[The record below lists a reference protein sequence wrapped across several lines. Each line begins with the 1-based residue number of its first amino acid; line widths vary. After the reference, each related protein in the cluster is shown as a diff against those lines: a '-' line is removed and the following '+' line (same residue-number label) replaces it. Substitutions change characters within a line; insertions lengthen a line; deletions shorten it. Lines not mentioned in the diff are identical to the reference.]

1 VIIEKLE
8 RGAAVVIVRLRSMGD
23 TVLTTPALALLR
35 AARPDLRIYV
45 VLERVWH
52 RLLAGNPDVTG
63 VLEPGAGEIRSLRPA
78 LCLNLHGGPTSAW
91 LTASSGARWRA
102 GFGHFRHG
110 LVYNVRIPRAQE
122 ILNRATDAPVHTAE
136 HLASAMFHLGVPQS
150 EIPRA
155 RLFASPSRRARSY
168 AVLHTGATHPSKQWL
183 AERFAELG
191 AWLLDTQGL
200 EPVLVHGPEFGTLD
214 ELLSLIAGAELFVG
228 NDSGPA
234 HAAAAFGVPAVVIFG
249 SSNPRVWYPWRA
261 PHRLVESGPG
271 GIGSV
276 ETSPVREAART
287 LLGARSVLPA

>member
-45 VLERVWH
+45 VVEPVW
-52 RLLAGNPDVTG
+52 RGLLTGNPDVNG
-63 VLEPGAGEIRSLRPA
+63 VLEPRAGEIRRLEPA
-78 LCLNLHGGPTSAW
+78 LCLNLHGGLTSAG
-91 LTASSGARWRA
+91 LTIFSGARWRA
-102 GFGHFRHG
+102 GFGHFRYG

-122 ILNRATDAPVHTAE
+122 ILRRPADAPVHTAE
-136 HLASAMFHLGVPQS
+136 HLASAMFYLGVPPA
-150 EIPRA
+150 EIPRG
-155 RLFASPSRRARSY
+155 RLFASPGRRSRPY
-168 AVLHTGATHPSKQWL
+168 AVLHTGATHPSKQWP
-183 AERFAELG
+183 AGRFAELG
-191 AWLLDTQGL
+191 AWLRDTQGL

-214 ELLSLIAGAELFVG
+214 ELLSLIAGADLFVG

-234 HAAAAFGVPAVVIFG
+234 HAAAALGIPAVVIFG
-249 SSNPRVWYPWRA
+249 SSNPRVWHPWRT

-271 GIGSV
+271 GIKSV
-276 ETSPVREAART
+276 ETGAVREAARS